1 MELWKSRTVER
12 WNGRMVERGTVEY
25 VDIRNVAITQF
36 FRIIYRAGA
45 TGLPKV
51 DELRNSRVGFT
62 CLSVID
68 HEFRHNIVKVDVVPR
83 GMP

>member
-62 CLSVID
+62 CL
-68 HEFRHNIVKVDVVPR
+68 FCY
-83 GMP
+83 